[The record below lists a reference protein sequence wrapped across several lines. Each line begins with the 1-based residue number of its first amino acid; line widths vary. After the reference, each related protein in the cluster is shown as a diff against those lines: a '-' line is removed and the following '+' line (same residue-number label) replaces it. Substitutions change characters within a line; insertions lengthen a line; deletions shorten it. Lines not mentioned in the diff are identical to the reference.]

1 MKKLI
6 SVAILALCSILV
18 SAQTIGKT
26 RDRWNAQAC
35 VSAGL
40 PKSCLAAEFA
50 AVPVDRRGGAVYYAT
65 DASFRDGEL
74 LPNVLA
80 EREERN
86 TRDAAEALRR
96 AFMTASPADRVAACT
111 ALKMPDPEVCR

>member
-1 MKKLI
+1 MKLI
-6 SVAILALCSILV
+6 LSLAVLLLAAPAYPQSISKV
-18 SAQTIGKT
+18 

-50 AVPVDRRGGAVYYAT
+50 AVPVDKRGGAVYYST
-65 DASFRDGEL
+65 DAAFRDGEL
-74 LPNVLA
+74 LPKVLA
-80 EREERN
+80 EREERSLQIG
-86 TRDAAEALRR
+86 AEAINR
-96 AFMTASPADRVAACT
+96 AFLAASAADRVAACT

>member
-1 MKKLI
+1 MKKPI
-6 SVAILALCSILV
+6 SLALVVLFAASA
-18 SAQTIGKT
+18 SAQTIGKI

-35 VSAGL
+35 VTVGL

-50 AVPVDRRGGAVYYAT
+50 AVPVDKRNGSVYYST
-65 DASFRDGEL
+65 DAAFRDGEL
-74 LPNVLA
+74 LPKVLA

-86 TRDAAEALRR
+86 LQTGAEAINR
-96 AFMTASPADRVAACT
+96 AFLAASPADRVAACT